1 VRVSARLARWFV
13 LWSVATLVACGGDPA
28 PTPLSDVAATQTRT
42 SELTDTATATTTAPA
57 APAEAT
63 TIPVAPSAAPLPTAT
78 GQPAPASAAPA
89 TTAPASP
96 TQAPATP
103 APPASAATPTVR
115 IAQAPPPITRDQT
128 AGQYGPVDAREI
140 AKNPASY
147 DGKRVIFTGTLRL
160 IRVASP
166 GQLFP
171 VNDYRTGAY
180 LQLLITSGPGSEA
193 NVTVFVLYDGKTEG
207 MVEGSTVAIF
217 ALGVGT
223 YSFQSA
229 SGATV
234 TQALFYAQFAEILD

>member
-89 TTAPASP
+89 TTA
-96 TQAPATP
+96 P